1 MTEVSGYGTL
11 HNKYTTSWSM
21 TDKGESE
28 NKRNK
33 GVELTQQTTR
43 HTSYSNLQEYCNI

>member
-1 MTEVSGYGTL
+1 MTEVSGSGTL

-33 GVELTQQTTR
+33 GVELTQQTR
-43 HTSYSNLQEYCNI
+43 HTSYSDLQEYSNI